1 MKTETAP
8 TSSGGLRRRLIR
20 GFGATALG
28 PVVTAIVQLGSV
40 PLLLHAWGPAKYGDW
55 LLLSAV
61 PSYLT
66 LSDIGFGDA
75 SGSDMSVRAA
85 ANDRQGALET
95 FQSSWIL
102 VTTVSFAVLLATAAS
117 VWWIPWRHWLRL
129 SSVSDFK
136 AATVMFILA
145 AYVIV
150 AQQNGITESGYR
162 CDGNFATGTLWIMV
176 LRLTEAVAA
185 TCVAV
190 MGGSLVSVALT
201 YLAMRILGSVGYAA
215 LLLRKSP
222 WLHYGIRHARLERI
236 REMVRPALGFTA
248 FPIGNALSLQGL
260 TILVGALLGPV
271 AVVSF
276 STMRTLSRL
285 NFQLVNVVV
294 FALWPELSKA
304 FGEGNI
310 SLARKIHR
318 HACQASLGLSLIGA
332 LFLGAVGPFVFR
344 LWTRGAV
351 NFDANCFHVLLL
363 VIIANSLWYTSSV
376 VPMSTNAHHRIAVT
390 HVLASAVSLCLSW
403 ILVHPFGLVGAALG
417 LLLIDAS
424 MTWLVLRT
432 ALGQVQ
438 DTFDKFVVAL
448 FTALPFGR
456 SLRTVP
462 GT

>member
-1 MKTETAP
+1 
-8 TSSGGLRRRLIR
+8 
-20 GFGATALG
+20 
-28 PVVTAIVQLGSV
+28 
-40 PLLLHAWGPAKYGDW
+40 
-55 LLLSAV
+55 
-61 PSYLT
+61 
-66 LSDIGFGDA
+66 
-75 SGSDMSVRAA
+75 
-85 ANDRQGALET
+85 
-95 FQSSWIL
+95 
-102 VTTVSFAVLLATAAS
+102 
-117 VWWIPWRHWLRL
+117 
-129 SSVSDFK
+129 
-136 AATVMFILA
+136 MFILT

-162 CDGNFATGTLWIMV
+162 CDGNFATGTLWIMI

-190 MGGSLVSVALT
+190 LGGSLVSVALT
-201 YLAMRILGSVGYAA
+201 YLVLRILGSLAYA
-215 LLLRKSP
+215 LLLLRMSP
-222 WLHYGIRHARLERI
+222 WLHYGIARARLKRI

-248 FPIGNALSLQGL
+248 FPVGNALSLQGL
-260 TILVGALLGPV
+260 TILVGASLGTV

-310 SLARKIHR
+310 SLARKMHR
-318 HACQASLGLSLIGA
+318 HACQASLGLSLIGG
-332 LFLGAVGPFVFR
+332 LLLGAFGPTVFR

-351 NFDANCFHVLLL
+351 NFDPTCFHVLLL

-390 HVLASAVSLCLSW
+390 YVLASAVSLGLSR
-403 ILVHPFGLVGAALG
+403 ILIQPFGIAGVAFG

-432 ALGQVQ
+432 ALAQVQ
-438 DTFDKFVVAL
+438 DTFDKFIVAL